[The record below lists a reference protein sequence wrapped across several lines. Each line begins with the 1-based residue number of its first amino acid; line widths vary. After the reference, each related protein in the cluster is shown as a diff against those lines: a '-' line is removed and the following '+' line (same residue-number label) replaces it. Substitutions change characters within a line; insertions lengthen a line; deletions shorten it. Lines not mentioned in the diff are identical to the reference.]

1 MVFLLNR
8 HFTFA
13 ATAATPAPSPPGA
26 GALVET
32 GQKVFRGWWWRRSGG
47 RSIL

>member
-13 ATAATPAPSPPGA
+13 ATAATPAPPAPGA

-32 GQKVFRGWWWRRSGG
+32 TQKPLSRLVVAAIRW
-47 RSIL
+47 